1 MLERL
6 RELILHRELLFN
18 MIVKELKVK
27 YKRSV
32 LGFLW
37 SFMNPLIMLAVFSL
51 VFSILARNPM
61 NWFVVYL
68 MAGLFPWLFF
78 VNSITQSV
86 GSVVGNPG
94 LVKKVYFPREV
105 LTLGAV
111 GANIFHFVMQM
122 LILLIFL
129 LIIGWHFSIY
139 ILYLPLVMLL
149 EIVFATGLSLFVAA
163 ANVYL
168 RDIQHFTDVA
178 TMAWF
183 WLTPIVYVI
192 GTVMRFGGWFKVYLL
207 NQMTNINELY
217 VYIIYNPKHYAPLS
231 YVGGPKISGKF
242 PGVLRLWSLFKQPP
256 VVYLSFW
263 GILGTIVG
271 SVALL
276 ILGYYY
282 FTVKERGFA
291 EQI

>member
-1 MLERL
+1 
-6 RELILHRELLFN
+6 
-18 MIVKELKVK
+18 
-27 YKRSV
+27 
-32 LGFLW
+32 LW
-37 SFMNPLIMLAVFSL
+37 SFVTPLIMLAVFSL
-51 VFSILARNPM
+51 VFSILAKASM

-78 VNSITQSV
+78 VNSLMQSV

-105 LTLGAV
+105 LPLGAV

-122 LILLIFL
+122 IILLLFL

-149 EIVFATGLSLFVAA
+149 EIVFTTGLALFISS

-168 RDIQHFTDVA
+168 RDIQHFTEVA

-192 GTVMRFGGWFKVYLL
+192 GQVQGKLGGFFRLYLA
-207 NQMTNINELY
+207 NPMTNIVQLY
-217 VYIIYNPKHYAPLS
+217 QFIIYNPHFNAPQS
-231 YVGGPKISGKF
+231 YINAPPPKG
-242 PGVLRLWSLFKQPP
+242 QPP

-263 GILGTIVG
+263 GIFGTIVL
-271 SVALL
+271 SILL
-276 ILGYYY
+276 LVFGYY
-282 FTVKERGFA
+282 FFIVKERGFA

>member
-1 MLERL
+1 MIERL
-6 RELILHRELLFN
+6 KDLWLHRELLFN
-18 MIVKELKVK
+18 MTRKELKVK

-37 SFMNPLIMLAVFSL
+37 SFMTPLIMLAVFGL
-51 VFSILARNPM
+51 VFSILARTSM

-68 MAGLFPWLFF
+68 MSGLFPWLFF
-78 VNSITQSV
+78 SNSLMGSV

-105 LTLGAV
+105 LTLGAI

-122 LILLIFL
+122 LILLVFL
-129 LIIGWHFSIY
+129 VIIGWHFSIN

-149 EIVFATGLSLFVAA
+149 EIVFTTGLSLFIAA

-168 RDIQHFTDVA
+168 RDIQHFTEVA

-192 GTVMRFGGWFKVYLL
+192 GTVMGVLGGWFKLYLL
-207 NQMTNINELY
+207 NPMTNISELY
-217 VYIIYNPKHYAPLS
+217 VYVIYNPRYYAPLS
-231 YVGGPKISGKF
+231 YVSGPK
-242 PGVLRLWSLFKQPP
+242 KQPP

-276 ILGYYY
+276 IFGYWY

>member
-1 MLERL
+1 MIERL
-6 RELILHRELLFN
+6 KDLWLHRELLFN
-18 MIVKELKVK
+18 MTRKELKVK

-37 SFMNPLIMLAVFSL
+37 SFMTPLIMLAVFGL
-51 VFSILARNPM
+51 VFSILARTSM

-68 MAGLFPWLFF
+68 MSGLFPWLFF
-78 VNSITQSV
+78 SNSLMGSV

-105 LTLGAV
+105 LTLGAI

-122 LILLIFL
+122 LILLVFL
-129 LIIGWHFSIY
+129 VIIGWHFSIN

-149 EIVFATGLSLFVAA
+149 EIVFTTGLSLFIAA

-168 RDIQHFTDVA
+168 RDIQHFTEVA

-192 GTVMRFGGWFKVYLL
+192 GTVMGVLGGWFKVYLL
-207 NQMTNINELY
+207 NPMTNISELY
-217 VYIIYNPKHYAPLS
+217 VYVIYNPRYYAPLS
-231 YVGGPKISGKF
+231 YVSGPK
-242 PGVLRLWSLFKQPP
+242 KQPP

-276 ILGYYY
+276 IFGYWY

>member
-1 MLERL
+1 MIDRL
-6 RELILHRELLFN
+6 KDLWAHSELLFN
-18 MIVKELKVK
+18 MTRKELKVK

-37 SFMNPLIMLAVFSL
+37 SFVTPLIMLAVFSL
-51 VFSILARNPM
+51 VFYILSKNPNM
-61 NWFVVYL
+61 SWFVVYL
-68 MAGLFPWLFF
+68 MSGLFPWLFF
-78 VNSITQSV
+78 VNSLMQSV

-105 LTLGAV
+105 LPLGAI

-122 LILLIFL
+122 LILLTFL

-149 EIVFATGLSLFVAA
+149 EIVLTTGLALFISA

-168 RDIQHFTDVA
+168 RDVQHFTEVA

-183 WLTPIVYVI
+183 WLCPIVYPI
-192 GTVMRFGGWFKVYLL
+192 GQVMGKLGGAFKLYLC
-207 NQMTNINELY
+207 NPMTNIVEIY
-217 VYIIYNPKHYAPLS
+217 QYIIYNPHYYARMS
-231 YVGGPKISGKF
+231 YVTGQK
-242 PGVLRLWSLFKQPP
+242 KQPA

-263 GILGTIVG
+263 GISGTIVLA
-271 SVALL
+271 VFLL
-276 ILGYYY
+276 VFGYHY
-282 FTVKERGFA
+282 FMRKERGFA